1 MSTRVDLTAVQE
13 TYRLCYVRTP
23 WAYFTRVPL
32 EQQWGDHWER
42 APSTSE
48 AGLPYGGERDQILK
62 VAFDGPLL
70 TPETGEHAHPFS
82 VQEINDRR
90 APWLRTDSYFG
101 GPPVHIMAGVTLEHF
116 TELVELAGGTV
127 YAPVG
132 WGQLPERAHK
142 PAPAA

>member
-1 MSTRVDLTAVQE
+1 MTTRVDLTAVQE
-13 TYRLCYVRTP
+13 TYRLCYVHAP

-32 EQQWGDHWER
+32 DQQWGDHWER
-42 APSTSE
+42 SPYTSE
-48 AGLPYGGERDQILK
+48 AGLPYGGEPDQILK

-70 TPETGEHAHPFS
+70 TPETGEHAHPYS

-101 GPPVHIMAGVTLEHF
+101 GPPVHIMAGATLQHF
-116 TELVELAGGTV
+116 TERVELAGGTV

-132 WGQLPERAHK
+132 WGQLPARGSKRA
-142 PAPAA
+142 AAC